1 MKKKII
7 YFVGIAVF
15 VICVIAYF
23 KPLSFSDI
31 KMISIDGVAPT
42 AENIKNGKYPV
53 VTPIYAVTY
62 EEETNENVGK
72 LLDWILS
79 DEGQYII
86 EETGYVG
93 IHEGADYKE

>member
-1 MKKKII
+1 M
-7 YFVGIAVF
+7 IAV
-15 VICVIAYF
+15 
-23 KPLSFSDI
+23 
-31 KMISIDGVAPT
+31 DGAAPT

-62 EEETNENVGK
+62 EEQTNENVEK

-86 EETGYVG
+86 GKTGYVG
-93 IHEGADYKE
+93 IGSNFTTVANASSHSDINSK